1 MEKVFIVDFDNTI
14 VNTFEVSKKY
24 LDMYMP
30 KNNMKS
36 YHELDKNREIDFF
49 SKYSI
54 SITEN
59 VHLFEGVK
67 EFIDYCHKNNIEV
80 ILISKRGYD
89 FEPLVEATYKF
100 LEKNDIHFDEVYCKI
115 TSKGKFCKLNSIDLM
130 IDDLDIELKKVEDY
144 GIRVLK
150 YGSKSDK
157 YEYALSWDEVLKF
170 IQKGLK

>member
-1 MEKVFIVDFDNTI
+1 MRIGVDFDNTI
-14 VNTFEVSKKY
+14 VNTFQVSKKY

-30 KNNMKS
+30 KNTLKS
-36 YHELDKNREIDFF
+36 YHELAKDKEIDFF
-49 SKYSI
+49 SKNSI
-54 SITEN
+54 SITN
-59 VHLFEGVK
+59 DLSINKGFK
-67 EFIDYCHKNNIEV
+67 KFLSFCKKNDIKV
-80 ILISKRGYD
+80 ILISKRGYN

-100 LEKNDIHFDEVYCKI
+100 LEKNNIHFDEVYCKI
-115 TSKGKFCKLNSIDLM
+115 TSKGEFCKLNDIDLM

-157 YEYALSWDEVLKF
+157 YEYALSWNEVLEF